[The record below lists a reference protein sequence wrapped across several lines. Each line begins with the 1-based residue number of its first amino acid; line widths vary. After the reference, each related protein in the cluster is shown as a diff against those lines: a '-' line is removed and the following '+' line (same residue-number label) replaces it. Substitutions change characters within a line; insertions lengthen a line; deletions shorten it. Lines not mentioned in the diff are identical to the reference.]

1 MPKYFNTIKLKISD
15 EEKKLRLEDYRYAL
29 ENGYYFGPPVDI
41 DDFMNKDIFDEFVR
55 FKCLNCG
62 TEHEEEY
69 DILLEIWDES
79 ISDYPKIYCEN
90 CGKES
95 SVPLDV
101 YHKQTLKVFR

>member
-1 MPKYFNTIKLKISD
+1 MKISD
-15 EEKKLRLEDYRYAL
+15 QEKKQRLDDYRYAL

-41 DDFMNKDIFDEFVR
+41 DDFMHKDIYDEFVR

-62 TEHEEEY
+62 SEFDEEY
-69 DILLEIWDES
+69 DILLEMWDES
-79 ISDYPKIYCEN
+79 ISDYPVIYCDH

-101 YHKQTLKVFR
+101 YHKQTLMVFK

>member
-41 DDFMNKDIFDEFVR
+41 DEFVR

-62 TEHEEEY
+62 TEHDEEY